1 MSKQELF
8 STQTENV
15 DLKSPV
21 DLCLKILSYGQ
32 REITEETTLLE
43 IEKQLQENGIIS
55 GELKHFNET
64 SKLSKPENG
73 NPETVIY
80 IKSLKSK
87 DVVDC
92 QKGKEFCIR
101 NTEEYQNFQNDCS
114 NYINDSNAKVL
125 SVICLTRPEDHFSLV
140 LIEKEYYLF

>member
-1 MSKQELF
+1 MSKQESL
-8 STQTENV
+8 STQIENV

-21 DLCLKILSYGQ
+21 DLIKNILGYGQ

-43 IEKQLQENGIIS
+43 IERQLQENGIIS

-64 SKLSKPENG
+64 SKLPKPKNG
-73 NPETVIY
+73 NKEMVIY

-87 DVVDC
+87 DTVDF
-92 QKGKEFCIR
+92 QKGKEIYIE
-101 NTEEYQNFQNDCS
+101 NSEEYKKFQKDCS
-114 NYINDSNAKVL
+114 IYINDSNAKVL
-125 SVICLTRPEDHFSLV
+125 SVVCLTRPQDHISIV

>member
-1 MSKQELF
+1 MLKQECL

-32 REITEETTLLE
+32 REITKETTLLE
-43 IEKQLQENGIIS
+43 IERQLQENGIIS
-55 GELKHFNET
+55 GELEHFNET

-73 NPETVIY
+73 KPETVIY

-92 QKGKEFCIR
+92 QKGKKISIENF
-101 NTEEYQNFQNDCS
+101 EGYQKFQQDCS

-125 SVICLTRPEDHFSLV
+125 SVVCLTRLQDHVSIV